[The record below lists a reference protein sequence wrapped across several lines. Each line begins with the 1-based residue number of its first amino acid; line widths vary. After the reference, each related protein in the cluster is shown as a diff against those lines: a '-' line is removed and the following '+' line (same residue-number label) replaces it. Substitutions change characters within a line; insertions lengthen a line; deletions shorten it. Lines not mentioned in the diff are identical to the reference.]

1 MISGYMTG
9 YIRVIHNAGYL
20 VLIIA
25 SVMFCIKLAKILLKK
40 HKTAGLFIS
49 VAVSQLIAVL
59 GLVISK
65 AMKLDTYII
74 DGAVIIS
81 IIVYMIGDMMLS
93 NVLKVSF
100 DFFNKQD
107 KRYILSF
114 IVINIAGITLLFLCK
129 NKIAIFENDSVFM
142 VLMAFMLIM
151 LYLFYKI
158 TVKLYEENI
167 NAKEADRLRNQL
179 DSNTQYLNNVKMMDK
194 QIRMIKHDM
203 NNQLQV
209 VADLIKNHEYDKAD
223 ELLKKIGVNL
233 NKTQDYINT
242 NNSVLNTII
251 NNKIDMARSQK
262 IEFTVCI
269 HKSVKK
275 MDDVDICS
283 VVGNVLDN
291 AIEAELK
298 ETEDKREIELYIFW
312 DGQDCVLRVKN
323 YISKAVLCNNPELNT
338 SKTDKKYH
346 GLGTSIIKDTVEK
359 YNGTVDMY
367 EENDMFCCEVRW

>member
-1 MISGYMTG
+1 
-9 YIRVIHNAGYL
+9 
-20 VLIIA
+20 
-25 SVMFCIKLAKILLKK
+25 
-40 HKTAGLFIS
+40 
-49 VAVSQLIAVL
+49 
-59 GLVISK
+59 
-65 AMKLDTYII
+65 
-74 DGAVIIS
+74 
-81 IIVYMIGDMMLS
+81 
-93 NVLKVSF
+93 
-100 DFFNKQD
+100 
-107 KRYILSF
+107 
-114 IVINIAGITLLFLCK
+114 
-129 NKIAIFENDSVFM
+129 
-142 VLMAFMLIM
+142 
-151 LYLFYKI
+151 
-158 TVKLYEENI
+158 
-167 NAKEADRLRNQL
+167 
-179 DSNTQYLNNVKMMDK
+179 
-194 QIRMIKHDM
+194 
-203 NNQLQV
+203 
-209 VADLIKNHEYDKAD
+209 
-223 ELLKKIGVNL
+223 
-233 NKTQDYINT
+233 
-242 NNSVLNTII
+242 
-251 NNKIDMARSQK
+251 MARSQK

>member
-1 MISGYMTG
+1 MTG

-49 VAVSQLIAVL
+49 VAVSLLIAVL

-298 ETEDKREIELYIFW
+298 ETEDKREVELYIFW